1 MIGHANQMSFGV
13 KAELQFASP
22 LMLYVMEQM
31 IAQMVMMSTLNSV
44 VSFINN
50 MSLEICRCNLV

>member
-13 KAELQFASP
+13 EVELRFASP

-31 IAQMVMMSTLNSV
+31 IVKMEMMRTLNSV
-44 VSFINN
+44 VSFIKN
-50 MSLEICRCNLV
+50 